1 MKALKSILLGFTL
14 LVVGT
19 VANAATGPAFALTKN
34 DVLNIYVNAVVHGKI
49 DGVENILAKDVKY
62 TMLRGD
68 KEFNLD
74 KKQLVESLKASENV
88 DQNCTYT
95 TSIMDESNKK
105 MVVKLIMRYEGYI
118 RTNLITISLNHDDFQ
133 ITKIRAES

>member
-49 DGVENILAKDVKY
+49 HGVENILAKDVKY